1 MLAYPSADILVSWKT
16 LAGILL
22 CQRPLPALCSVGEC
36 EVFPTPLSAG
46 IWLIGPDSPNIG
58 ILLGGKEAIIYSSV
72 IVGL

>member
-1 MLAYPSADILVSWKT
+1 MLAYPSADFLVSWKT

-46 IWLIGPDSPNIG
+46 IWLIGPDRVL
-58 ILLGGKEAIIYSSV
+58 ILAYYWEERKLSFT
-72 IVGL
+72 LL